1 MTREQIEYLHSIG
14 KMPDRYY
21 YAQNGKS
28 AEYNLWEHHQK
39 IYEKYK
45 KRQKEKQQ
53 QELEQKKHEEAFEKA
68 IDKDVHKQLD
78 KIFSNI

>member
-45 KRQKEKQQ
+45 KKTKRKATTRIRTKE
-53 QELEQKKHEEAFEKA
+53 ARRSF
-68 IDKDVHKQLD
+68 
-78 KIFSNI
+78 